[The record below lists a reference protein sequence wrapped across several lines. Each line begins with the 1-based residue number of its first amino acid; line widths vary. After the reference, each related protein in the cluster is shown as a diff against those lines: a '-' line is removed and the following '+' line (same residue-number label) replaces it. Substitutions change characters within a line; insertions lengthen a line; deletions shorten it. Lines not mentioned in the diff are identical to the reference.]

1 MLSLFQRKRAPSS
14 AGAQH
19 TTLGGMP
26 TGLTQ
31 PESAAPLLAT
41 PRRRKLLE
49 HIWQR
54 TSLSRAQFA
63 KLYRTPL
70 HRYAEWVQQ
79 FPASES
85 HHHAYP
91 GGDRKSTRLNSSHQI
106 ISYAVFCLKKK
117 NNI

>member
-31 PESAAPLLAT
+31 PESAATLLAT

-85 HHHAYP
+85 HHPAYP
-91 GGDRKSTRLNSSHQI
+91 GGMLGPGLGIDPYPLRLLRSHVCP
-106 ISYAVFCLKKK
+106 AG
-117 NNI
+117 